1 MDTSSSPSR
10 ALVLGGGG
18 SSGNAWVI
26 GIVAGLFEAG
36 LDVSTADVLI
46 GTSSGATTAVQVA
59 RVPPSELYTA
69 TIAPLPSGAGRPA
82 GPASARPVADHLER
96 TARIIADATD
106 PDDLRRRLGASSL
119 ELAAADPDWHARWR
133 RIVAGRLP
141 DARWPGRAVRITA
154 VDARTGEGVVFDRE
168 SGVELVDAVAASTSS
183 GPAYPI
189 GDAWYVDGGYRS
201 NAENADLAA
210 GFDRVLVLSPYG
222 GRTRTPQDW
231 RLDAWT
237 QVGALRAA
245 GSRAELIG
253 PPAGEDE
260 LFGVRGMDPALRRPA
275 AEVGHAQ
282 GLALA
287 AGLAELWS

>member
-1 MDTSSSPSR
+1 MNTSSSPCR

-36 LDVSTADVLI
+36 LDVTTADVLI
-46 GTSSGATTAVQVA
+46 GTSSGATTAVQLA
-59 RVPPSELYTA
+59 RVAPPELYTA
-69 TIAPLPSGAGRPA
+69 TIAPLPPGAGRPA
-82 GPASARPVADHLER
+82 GPTSARPVVDHLER

-106 PDDLRRRLGASSL
+106 PADLRRRLGASSL
-119 ELAAADPDWHARWR
+119 ELAAADPDWHVRWR

-141 DARWPGRAVRITA
+141 DARWPDRAVRITA
-154 VDARTGEGVVFDRE
+154 VDAGTGVGVVFDRE
-168 SGVELVDAVAASTSS
+168 SEVELVDAVAASTSS

-201 NAENADLAA
+201 NAENVDLAA

-222 GRTRTPQDW
+222 GRTRTPEDW
-231 RLDAWT
+231 RLDAGT
-237 QVGALRAA
+237 QVEALRAA

-253 PPAGEDE
+253 PPARAGE

-287 AGLAELWS
+287 ASLAELWH